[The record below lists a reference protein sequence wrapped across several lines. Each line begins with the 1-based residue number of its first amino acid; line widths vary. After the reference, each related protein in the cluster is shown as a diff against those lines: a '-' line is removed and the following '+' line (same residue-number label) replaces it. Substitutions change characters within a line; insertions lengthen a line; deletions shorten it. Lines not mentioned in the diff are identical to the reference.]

1 MTDRDAPV
9 DQLLAEAEECV
20 ARMPS
25 TPGARELRARL
36 DQYKRVVAQ
45 WNQRPPADDQRQAMR
60 DQVGEVL
67 RIARTTAP
75 TLRTRR
81 QPG

>member
-9 DQLLAEAEECV
+9 DQWMEEAEACV

-25 TPGARELRARL
+25 TPGARELSARL
-36 DQYKRVVAQ
+36 ERYRRVVAQ
-45 WNQRPPADDQRQAMR
+45 WALRPPTDDQRQALR

-67 RIARTTAP
+67 RLARTTAP

-81 QPG
+81 HPG

>member
-9 DQLLAEAEECV
+9 GQLLDEADACV
-20 ARMPS
+20 ARMPA

-36 DQYKRVVAQ
+36 DQYRRVVAQ
-45 WNQRPPADDQRQAMR
+45 WNQRPPADEQRRAMR
-60 DQVGEVL
+60 DQVAEVL
-67 RIARTTAP
+67 RIARATAP

-81 QPG
+81 PPG